1 LNIEEIISNNEVRL
15 SERNFALEKLS
26 NMIESENKT
35 TEDDSVIEIEVE
47 NKSVVEEIKV
57 LTSSNFI

>member
-1 LNIEEIISNNEVRL
+1 MNNEEIISNNEVRL